1 MKHADKGKPLLRLI
15 SKRNSRMQ
23 GNLSLTHSCITL
35 HLDVSLIV
43 RNQEINDL
51 TNSLNQLSERLK
63 VPMKKMMKLF

>member
-23 GNLSLTHSCITL
+23 GNLCITL